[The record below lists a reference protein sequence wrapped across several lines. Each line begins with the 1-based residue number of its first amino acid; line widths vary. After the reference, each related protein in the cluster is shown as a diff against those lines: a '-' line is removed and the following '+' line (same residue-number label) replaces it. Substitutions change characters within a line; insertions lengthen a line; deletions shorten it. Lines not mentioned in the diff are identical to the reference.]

1 MEKKNLLCNLIF
13 DLEYAWKSHF
23 GLYTQYVGYL
33 NPQLVKTLI
42 IVWRF
47 QTINKDKTELTNS
60 QDINKYIF
68 QNNLSY
74 NCHEVLDNKDLDS
87 VIPKLFKT
95 LKKYDLSET
104 ALTEK
109 EFNRLLEYLD
119 SKTIEK

>member
-1 MEKKNLLCNLIF
+1 MEKKTLLYNLIF

-33 NPQLVKTLI
+33 DSQLVKTLI
-42 IVWRF
+42 IIWRF
-47 QTINKDKTELTNS
+47 QTINKNIKELSNS

-104 ALTEK
+104 VLTEK
-109 EFNRLLEYLD
+109 EFKQLLEYLD